1 MLDTRDVID
10 ENSFQ
15 NWNTELVTSASVLA
29 NSAWLLT
36 SKLALFESPWKSYSL
51 DLRVTNEFY
60 YAKKGRIGKG
70 IGNWRGELQ
79 QGYKP
84 NCEDYWMRLKK

>member
-51 DLRVTNEFY
+51 VYSL
-60 YAKKGRIGKG
+60 
-70 IGNWRGELQ
+70 
-79 QGYKP
+79 
-84 NCEDYWMRLKK
+84 